1 MSAPRTIGIGIL
13 GFGTVGQGV
22 WKHLSEKQADLE
34 TRLGVKLDLRKACGR
49 ERKKKRAA
57 KMPASKQTKNP
68 NESIDDPNVHV
79 VCELIGGTTKAR
91 ELTLRALRAGK
102 VVVSANKA
110 LLCEHG
116 PEIFAA
122 VRQHGGQFLFEASV
136 AGGIPIIKAIREG
149 LVANRFELIVGILN
163 GTCNHILTRM
173 GEDGLSFADALKEAQ
188 ELGYAEAD
196 PTLDVDGIDAWHK
209 ASILAWLAHGKWAPR
224 NRTLVEGIR
233 NIGPADIDFARRFGL
248 ALKHLAVIRRDFKA
262 NWMTVGVYPALVPN
276 RDILARVTG
285 VNNGITLRGD
295 VVGATTLTGRG
306 AGGDATASAV
316 IGDIV
321 DAIAALTGA
330 TNSGLTGD
338 SLAARE
344 SQGKKVRMADLPEIV
359 SPFYLRLSLLDKAGV
374 SEGVYRI
381 FSKHKVSI
389 ARVIQY
395 EHPNQGRGTVTLSTY
410 PVDEQKMSKVLTEL
424 GRLKTVLE
432 EPVVLRIFS
441 PES

>member
-1 MSAPRTIGIGIL
+1 MNAPRTIGIGIL
-13 GFGTVGQGV
+13 GLGTVGQGV
-22 WKHLSEKQADLE
+22 WKHLSDKKSDLE
-34 TRLGVKLDLRKACGR
+34 SRLGVKLDLRKVAVR
-49 ERKKKRAA
+49 DLKKRRAIKIPKA
-57 KMPASKQTKNP
+57 KITKNP
-68 NESIDDPNVHV
+68 LEVIDDPAVHV

-91 ELTLRALRAGK
+91 EFTLRALKLGK

-110 LLCEHG
+110 LICEHG

-122 VRQHGGQFLFEASV
+122 VRKHGGQFLFEASV

-149 LVANRFELIVGILN
+149 LAANRFELIVGILN

-196 PTLDVDGIDAWHK
+196 PTLDIDGIDVWHK

-224 NRTLVEGIR
+224 KQTLVEGIR
-233 NIGPADIDFARRFGL
+233 NIGPADIDFARRFGF
-248 ALKHLAVIRRDFKA
+248 ALKHLAVIRREFKKG
-262 NWMTVGVYPALVPN
+262 WMTVGVYPALVPN
-276 RDILARVTG
+276 RDILARVSG

-295 VVGATTLTGRG
+295 VVGATTLAGRG

-321 DAIAALTGA
+321 DAIAALTTGA
-330 TNSGLTGD
+330 SPALTGD
-338 SLAARE
+338 NLAARE
-344 SQGKKVRMADLPEIV
+344 KQGKAIRMAELDEII

-395 EHPNQGRGTVTLSTY
+395 EHPHKGRGTVTLSTY
-410 PVDEQKMSKVLTEL
+410 PVSERKMGAVLKEL
-424 GRLKTVLE
+424 RQLKTVLE
-432 EPVVLRIFS
+432 EPFILRIFA

>member
-22 WKHLSEKQADLE
+22 WKHLTDKKTDLE
-34 TRLGVKLDLRKACGR
+34 SRLGVKIDLRKVALR
-49 ERKKKRAA
+49 DPKKSRAI
-57 KMPASKQTKNP
+57 KISKSKITKNA
-68 NESIDDPNVHV
+68 NEVIDDPHVHV
-79 VCELIGGTTKAR
+79 VCELIGGTTKAK
-91 ELTLRALRAGK
+91 EFTLRALNQGK

-110 LLCEHG
+110 LLCGHG
-116 PEIFAA
+116 PEIFNA
-122 VRQHGGQFLFEASV
+122 VRKHGGQFLFEASV

-149 LVANRFELIVGILN
+149 LAANRFELIVGILN

-209 ASILAWLAHGKWAPR
+209 ASILAWLAHGKWAPA

-233 NIGPADIDFARRFGL
+233 NIGPADIDFARRFGF
-248 ALKHLAVIRRDFKA
+248 ALKHLAVIQRNFEK

-276 RDILARVTG
+276 RDILARVSG

-295 VVGATTLTGRG
+295 VVGATTLAGRG

-321 DAIAALTGA
+321 DAIGALTG
-330 TNSGLTGD
+330 NSKQGLSGD
-338 SLAARE
+338 DLIARE
-344 SQGKKVRMADLPEIV
+344 KQGLEVRMGDLDEII

-374 SEGVYRI
+374 SEGVYKI

-395 EHPNQGRGTVTLSTY
+395 EHPNKGRGTVTLSTY
-410 PVDEQKMSKVLTEL
+410 PVSERKMDAVLKEL
-424 GRLKTVLE
+424 RRLKTVLE
-432 EPVVLRIFS
+432 EPFLLRIFN

>member
-22 WKHLSEKQADLE
+22 WKHLSEKQSDLE
-34 TRLGVKLDLRKACGR
+34 SRLGVKLDLRKACVR
-49 ERKKKRAA
+49 DLKKKRAVKIAAA
-57 KMPASKQTKNP
+57 KLTKNP
-68 NESIDDPNVHV
+68 LEIIDDPKVHV

-196 PTLDVDGIDAWHK
+196 PTLDVDGIDAFHK
-209 ASILAWLAHGKWAPR
+209 ASILAWLAHGKWAPSS
-224 NRTLVEGIR
+224 RTLVEGIR
-233 NIGPADIDFARRFGL
+233 MVHKGL
-248 ALKHLAVIRRDFKA
+248 RDALDAVIRRDFKA
-262 NWMTVGVYPALVPN
+262 GWMTVGVYPALVPN
-276 RDILARVTG
+276 RDILARVSG

-330 TNSGLTGD
+330 ANPGLSAD

-374 SEGVYRI
+374 SEGIYRV

>member
-1 MSAPRTIGIGIL
+1 MNAPRTIGIGIL
-13 GFGTVGQGV
+13 GLGTVGQGV
-22 WKHLSEKQADLE
+22 WKHLSDKKTDLE
-34 TRLGVKLDLRKACGR
+34 SRLGVKLDLRKVAVR
-49 ERKKKRAA
+49 DLKKHRAV
-57 KMPASKQTKNP
+57 KISKGKITKNP
-68 NESIDDPNVHV
+68 FEVIDDPAVHV

-91 ELTLRALRAGK
+91 EFTLRALKLGK

-116 PEIFAA
+116 PEIFDA
-122 VRQHGGQFLFEASV
+122 VRKHGGQFLFEASV

-149 LVANRFELIVGILN
+149 LAANRFELIVGILN

-173 GEDGLSFADALKEAQ
+173 GEDGLTFADALKEAQ

-196 PTLDVDGIDAWHK
+196 PTLDIDGIDVWHK

-224 NRTLVEGIR
+224 KQTLVEGIR
-233 NIGPADIDFARRFGL
+233 NIGPADIDFARRFGF
-248 ALKHLAVIRRDFKA
+248 ALKHLAVIRREFKKG
-262 NWMTVGVYPALVPN
+262 WMTVGVYPALVPS
-276 RDILARVTG
+276 RDILARVSG

-295 VVGATTLTGRG
+295 VVGATTLAGRG

-321 DAIAALTGA
+321 DAIAALNNGA
-330 TNSGLTGD
+330 PTLSGDNLD
-338 SLAARE
+338 KRE
-344 SQGKKVRMADLPEIV
+344 KQGKAIRMADLDEII

-395 EHPNQGRGTVTLSTY
+395 EHPNKGRGTVTLSTY
-410 PVDEQKMSKVLTEL
+410 PVSERKMGAVLKEL
-424 GRLKTVLE
+424 RQLKTVLE
-432 EPVVLRIFS
+432 EPFILRIFS

>member
-1 MSAPRTIGIGIL
+1 MNAPRTIGIGIL
-13 GFGTVGQGV
+13 GLGTVGQGV
-22 WKHLSEKQADLE
+22 WKHLSDKKTDLE
-34 TRLGVKLDLRKACGR
+34 SRLGVKLDLRKVAVR
-49 ERKKKRAA
+49 DLKKHRAV
-57 KMPASKQTKNP
+57 KIPKGKITKNP
-68 NESIDDPNVHV
+68 FEVIDDPAVHV

-91 ELTLRALRAGK
+91 EFTLRALKLGK

-116 PEIFAA
+116 PEIFDA
-122 VRQHGGQFLFEASV
+122 VRKHGGQFLFEASV

-149 LVANRFELIVGILN
+149 LAANRFELIVGILN

-173 GEDGLSFADALKEAQ
+173 GEDGLTFADALKEAQ

-196 PTLDVDGIDAWHK
+196 PTLDIDGIDVWHK

-224 NRTLVEGIR
+224 KQTLVEGIR
-233 NIGPADIDFARRFGL
+233 NIGPADIDFARRFGF
-248 ALKHLAVIRRDFKA
+248 ALKHLAVIRREFKKG
-262 NWMTVGVYPALVPN
+262 WMTLGVYPALVPN
-276 RDILARVTG
+276 RDILARVSG

-295 VVGATTLTGRG
+295 VVGATTLAGRG

-321 DAIAALTGA
+321 DAIAALTSGA
-330 TNSGLTGD
+330 PTLSGDNLD
-338 SLAARE
+338 KRE
-344 SQGKKVRMADLPEIV
+344 KQGKAIRMADLDEII

-395 EHPNQGRGTVTLSTY
+395 EHPNKGRGTVTLSTY
-410 PVDEQKMSKVLTEL
+410 PVSERKMGAVLKEL
-424 GRLKTVLE
+424 RQLKTVLE
-432 EPVVLRIFS
+432 EPFILRIFS

>member
-1 MSAPRTIGIGIL
+1 MTAPRTIGIGIL
-13 GFGTVGQGV
+13 GLGTVGQGV
-22 WKHLSEKQADLE
+22 WKHLSDKKTDLE
-34 TRLGVKLDLRKACGR
+34 SRLGVKLDLRKVAVR
-49 ERKKKRAA
+49 DLKKKRGV
-57 KMPASKQTKNP
+57 KIPKNKITKNP
-68 NESIDDPNVHV
+68 FEVIDDPAVHV

-91 ELTLRALRAGK
+91 EFTLRALKLGK

-116 PEIFAA
+116 PEIFDA
-122 VRQHGGQFLFEASV
+122 VRKHGGQFLFEASV

-149 LVANRFELIVGILN
+149 LAANRFELIVGILN

-173 GEDGLSFADALKEAQ
+173 GEDGLTFADALKEAQ

-196 PTLDVDGIDAWHK
+196 PTLDIDGIDVWHK

-224 NRTLVEGIR
+224 KQTLVEGIR
-233 NIGPADIDFARRFGL
+233 NIGPADIDFARRFGF
-248 ALKHLAVIRRDFKA
+248 ALKHLAVIRREFKKG
-262 NWMTVGVYPALVPN
+262 WMTVGVYPALVPN
-276 RDILARVTG
+276 RDILARVSG

-295 VVGATTLTGRG
+295 VVGATTLAGRG

-321 DAIAALTGA
+321 DAIGALI
-330 TNSGLTGD
+330 NSAPTLSGD
-338 SLAARE
+338 NLAKRE
-344 SQGKKVRMADLPEIV
+344 KQGKAIRMAELDEII

-374 SEGVYRI
+374 CEGVYRI

-395 EHPNQGRGTVTLSTY
+395 EHPHKGRGTVTLSTY
-410 PVDEQKMSKVLTEL
+410 PVSERKMGAVLKEL
-424 GRLKTVLE
+424 RQLKTVLE
-432 EPVVLRIFS
+432 EPFILRIFS

>member
-1 MSAPRTIGIGIL
+1 MTAPRTIGIGIL
-13 GFGTVGQGV
+13 GLGTVGQGV
-22 WKHLSEKQADLE
+22 WKHLTEKKTDLE
-34 TRLGVKLDLRKACGR
+34 ARLGVRIDLRGASVR
-49 ERKKKRAA
+49 NLRKRRAVRIPSSRLTSDPLA
-57 KMPASKQTKNP
+57 I
-68 NESIDDPNVHV
+68 IDDPKVHV
-79 VCELIGGTTKAR
+79 VCELIGGTTRAR
-91 ELTLRALRAGK
+91 ELTLRALRLGK

-116 PEIFAA
+116 PEIFRA
-122 VRQHGGQFLFEASV
+122 VRRHGGQFLFEASV

-233 NIGPADIDFARRFGL
+233 RIGPADIDFARRFGF
-248 ALKHLAVIRRDFKA
+248 ALKHLAVVRRDFRR

-276 RDILARVTG
+276 RDILARVSG
-285 VNNGITLRGD
+285 VNNGITLKGD
-295 VVGATTLTGRG
+295 VVGATTLAGRG

-330 TNSGLTGD
+330 APQGLSGEA
-338 SLAARE
+338 LAARE
-344 SQGKKVRMADLPEIV
+344 KSGRALRMADEEEIV
-359 SPFYLRLSLLDKAGV
+359 APFYLRLSLLDRAGV
-374 SEGVYRI
+374 SEGVYRV
-381 FSKHKVSI
+381 FSRHRVSI

-410 PVDEQKMSKVLTEL
+410 PVNERRMAAVVR
-424 GRLKTVLE
+424 GLKGLRTVLE

>member
-1 MSAPRTIGIGIL
+1 MTSPRTIGIGLL
-13 GFGTVGQGV
+13 GLGTVGQGV
-22 WKHLSEKQADLE
+22 WKHLSEKQNDLAS
-34 TRLGVKLDLRKACGR
+34 RLGVNLDLR
-49 ERKKKRAA
+49 RAA
-57 KMPASKQTKNP
+57 VRNLRKARSVKIPKNKITLDP
-68 NESIDDPNVHV
+68 YEVIDDPKVHV

-91 ELTLRALRAGK
+91 ELTLRALRLGK

-122 VRQHGGQFLFEASV
+122 VRKHGGQFLFEASV
-136 AGGIPIIKAIREG
+136 AGGIPIIKALREG
-149 LVANRFELIVGILN
+149 LVANRFDLIVGILN

-188 ELGYAEAD
+188 ALGYAEAN
-196 PTLDVDGIDAWHK
+196 PTLDVEGIDAFHK

-224 NRTLVEGIR
+224 QRALVEGIR

-248 ALKHLAVIRRDFKA
+248 ALKHLAVIRRDFNA
-262 NWMTVGVYPALVPN
+262 GWMTVGVYPALVPN
-276 RDILARVTG
+276 REILARVSG

-295 VVGATTLTGRG
+295 VVGATTLAGRG

-321 DAIAALTGA
+321 DAIAALTSGA
-330 TNSGLTGD
+330 RQGLSSD
-338 SLAARE
+338 DLASRE
-344 SQGKKVRMADLPEIV
+344 RLGKSVRMGDLDEII

-374 SEGVYRI
+374 SEGIYRI
-381 FSKHKVSI
+381 FSKYKVSI

-410 PVDEQKMSKVLTEL
+410 PVSEAKMAKVLKGL
-424 GRLKTVLE
+424 KSLKTVLE

-441 PES
+441 PET

>member
-1 MSAPRTIGIGIL
+1 MTAPRTIGIGIL
-13 GFGTVGQGV
+13 GLGTVGQGV
-22 WKHLSEKQADLE
+22 WKHLSDKKTDLE
-34 TRLGVKLDLRKACGR
+34 SRLGVKLDLRKVAVR
-49 ERKKKRAA
+49 DLKKKRGV
-57 KMPASKQTKNP
+57 KIPKSKITKNP
-68 NESIDDPNVHV
+68 FEVIDDPAVHV

-91 ELTLRALRAGK
+91 EFTLRALKLGK

-116 PEIFAA
+116 PEIFDA
-122 VRQHGGQFLFEASV
+122 VRKHGGQFLFEASV

-149 LVANRFELIVGILN
+149 LAANRFELIVGILN

-173 GEDGLSFADALKEAQ
+173 GEDGLTFADALKEAQ

-196 PTLDVDGIDAWHK
+196 PTLDIDGIDVWHK

-224 NRTLVEGIR
+224 KQTLVEGIR
-233 NIGPADIDFARRFGL
+233 NIGPADIDFARRFGF
-248 ALKHLAVIRRDFKA
+248 ALKHLAVIRREFKKG
-262 NWMTVGVYPALVPN
+262 WMTLGVYPALVPN
-276 RDILARVTG
+276 RDILARVSG

-295 VVGATTLTGRG
+295 VVGATTLAGRG

-321 DAIAALTGA
+321 DAIAALV
-330 TNSGLTGD
+330 NSAPTLSGD
-338 SLAARE
+338 NLAKRE
-344 SQGKKVRMADLPEIV
+344 KQGKAIRMADLDEII

-395 EHPNQGRGTVTLSTY
+395 EHPHKGRGTVTLSTY
-410 PVDEQKMSKVLTEL
+410 PVSERKMGAVLKEL
-424 GRLKTVLE
+424 RQLKTVLE
-432 EPVVLRIFS
+432 EPFILRIFS
-441 PES
+441 PEA